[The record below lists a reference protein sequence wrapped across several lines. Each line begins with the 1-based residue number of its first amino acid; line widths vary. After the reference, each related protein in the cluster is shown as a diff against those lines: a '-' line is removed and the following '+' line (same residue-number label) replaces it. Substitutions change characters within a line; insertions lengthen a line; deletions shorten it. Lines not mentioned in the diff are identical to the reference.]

1 MSFDTPLVRAD
12 RISKSYEGVRAL
24 RDVSFEL
31 RAGEVHA
38 LVGENGAGKSTLIK
52 TITGA
57 IQADEGTIFVRDQ
70 PVHDHSPRRAKELGI
85 AAIYQQPAL
94 FPALSVSENLALGLE
109 EQSFWTRV
117 NWPARR
123 RRARKLLERVGAN
136 IAPEAE
142 AGKLSMPEQQLV
154 EIARAIGADARV
166 LLMDEP
172 TASLSDRETEN
183 LYGVIRQ
190 LRQQEVGIIY
200 ISHRLEEL
208 TKIADRVTVLR
219 DGQVIETRSMAGV
232 AREELIRLMVG
243 RELATVFPKRATAP
257 GDVALELRNLCC
269 EAAGVRNANLTVRA
283 GEIVGI
289 AGLVGSGRTEL
300 ARTIFGLTPADSG
313 EIRLKGRP
321 VQIGNAADA
330 IACGLAYVPEDRR
343 RHGVIPDL
351 PISSNVTLAI
361 LSKLSRGGSID
372 FAEETR
378 IASEYL
384 RRLRIKASS
393 LHASVGTL
401 SGGNQQKV
409 ALSRWL
415 AANPSVLILDEP
427 TQGIDIGAK
436 AEIHALIGD
445 LAGQGMAV
453 RSEEHTSELQ
463 SPVHLVCRL
472 LLESYGDHRDLHSF
486 PTRRSS
492 DLSLHASVGTLS
504 GGNQQ
509 KVALSRWLAA
519 NPSVLILDEPTQGID
534 IGAKAE
540 IHALIGDLAGQGMAV

>member
-1 MSFDTPLVRAD
+1 MSFDTSLVRAD

-57 IQADEGTIFVRDQ
+57 IQPDEGTIFVRDQ

-109 EQSFWTRV
+109 EQSFWTRI
-117 NWPARR
+117 NWPVRR

-142 AGKLSMPEQQLV
+142 AGTLSMPEQQLV

-166 LLMDEP
+166 LIMDEP

-183 LYGVIRQ
+183 LYGVVRQ
-190 LRQQEVGIIY
+190 LRQQGVGIIY

-219 DGQVIETRSMAGV
+219 DGQVIETRSMAGI

-243 RELATVFPKRATAP
+243 RELAAVFPKRATAP

-269 EAAGVRNANLTVRA
+269 EAAGVRNANLTVRS
-283 GEIVGI
+283 GEILGL

-300 ARTIFGLTPADSG
+300 ARTIFGLTPPDSG
-313 EIRLKGRP
+313 EIRLKGKP
-321 VQIGNAADA
+321 IQIGNAADA

-343 RHGVIPDL
+343 RHGVIPEL

-361 LSKLSRGGSID
+361 LSRLSRRTSID
-372 FAEETR
+372 LAEETR
-378 IASEYL
+378 VASRYL
-384 RRLRIKASS
+384 HRLRIKAPS
-393 LHASVGTL
+393 LHTSVGTL

-415 AANPSVLILDEP
+415 AASPSVLILDEP

-445 LAGQGMAV
+445 LAAQGMAV
-453 RSEEHTSELQ
+453 LMISSELPEILGMSDRIAVMHEGRIVGVLDRADATQ
-463 SPVHLVCRL
+463 EKILNLALGHSARNDAL
-472 LLESYGDHRDLHSF
+472 LG
-486 PTRRSS
+486 
-492 DLSLHASVGTLS
+492 
-504 GGNQQ
+504 
-509 KVALSRWLAA
+509 
-519 NPSVLILDEPTQGID
+519 EPTQ
-534 IGAKAE
+534 
-540 IHALIGDLAGQGMAV
+540 